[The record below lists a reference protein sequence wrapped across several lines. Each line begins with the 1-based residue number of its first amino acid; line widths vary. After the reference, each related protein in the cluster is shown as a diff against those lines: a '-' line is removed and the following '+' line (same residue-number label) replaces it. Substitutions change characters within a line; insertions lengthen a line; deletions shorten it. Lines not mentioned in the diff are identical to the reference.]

1 MGSTRVRAH
10 GRSARRPR
18 DGRGAGGLTM
28 GWVMIFWSLDAIVA
42 DGLPALCS
50 VLGFSRRPPA
60 RTNLT
65 GENEEPTKTGEPKK
79 TFLQLFLRVNP

>member
-1 MGSTRVRAH
+1 
-10 GRSARRPR
+10 
-18 DGRGAGGLTM
+18 M